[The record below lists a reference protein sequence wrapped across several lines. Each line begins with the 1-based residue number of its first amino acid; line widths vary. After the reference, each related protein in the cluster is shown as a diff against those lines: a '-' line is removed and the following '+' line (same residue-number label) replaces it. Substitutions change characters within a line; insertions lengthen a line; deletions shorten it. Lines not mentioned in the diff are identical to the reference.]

1 MRISNDMNYDAVSNY
16 RKIELQNEDG
26 SVVRKQAVSAQP
38 EDFSVSSDK
47 TDIKVDKDTDT
58 ANRDKLL
65 PAKDVVDFAI
75 SNDLKSDKDLIGKDA
90 ALENLDLK
98 KAISDMQRDSI
109 LREYQVFIQNPESED
124 GIVRRV
130 ARQ

>member
-1 MRISNDMNYDAVSNY
+1 MRISNEMNYDAVSNY

-38 EDFSVSSDK
+38 DNLSVQSDK
-47 TDIKVDKDTDT
+47 PDIKVDENTDT
-58 ANRDKLL
+58 ASRDRLL

-124 GIVRRV
+124 GIVRRI